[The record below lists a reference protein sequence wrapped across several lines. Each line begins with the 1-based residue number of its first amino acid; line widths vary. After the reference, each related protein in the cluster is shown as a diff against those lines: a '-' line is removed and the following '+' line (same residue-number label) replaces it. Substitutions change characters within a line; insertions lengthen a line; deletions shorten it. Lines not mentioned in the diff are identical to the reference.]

1 MARMIE
7 VDEAEWNQRQ
17 ALATVAGNI
26 VRNPNARKLLEQAHK
41 MVDPNAATPVL
52 DAEASHLAP
61 INALKTELSEEISA
75 LKKERDDERR
85 KATLDALAQRQ
96 TDGLQRL
103 RRSGYTD
110 EGVAAV
116 QKLME
121 DKGLLDVDDAVAIFE
136 RHNPPQAPATPGGM
150 NAWNYAANIESD
162 TDKGIQ
168 NLLKT
173 KGENDQVV
181 MGLAMEALNE
191 FRGARR

>member
-1 MARMIE
+1 MARTIE

-17 ALATVAGNI
+17 ALAAVAGKM
-26 VRNPNARKLLEQAHK
+26 VGNPSARKLLEQAHK
-41 MVDPNAATPVL
+41 LVDPNAATPAL
-52 DAEASHLAP
+52 DAERAQNEP
-61 INALKTELSEEISA
+61 INAIKTELSEEIAA
-75 LKKERDDERR
+75 LKKEREDEKRQR
-85 KATLDALAQRQ
+85 TLDSLAQKQ
-96 TDGLQRL
+96 TEGIQRL

-121 DKGLLDVDDAVAIFE
+121 DKGILDVDDAVAIFE
-136 RHNPPQAPATPGGM
+136 RHNPPQVPATPGGM